1 MRVATSIVAVLILGI
16 SCLAA
21 EPPKAKVK
29 GGATAP
35 LREKLDR
42 GLIARPVEEGK
53 VYLGWRLLDS
63 DPRQVEFNVYRRSG
77 QAAPAKLNGQPVRRT
92 TDFVAAAPPQGA
104 EQVYF
109 VRAVVDGQE
118 GPASEEVRLAAAE
131 KPSPFRSIRLKDV
144 QSFQKAGIADLDGD
158 GRYDFVIKHP
168 GANIDPWYKYWKPS
182 PDTYKL
188 DAYRHDGR
196 FLWRCDLG
204 WSIERG
210 IWYSPYVV
218 FDLDGDGR
226 AEVAVKTGQGDPR
239 DPDGKVSTGPE
250 YLSILDGLTGKPIA
264 QVDWPSRE
272 GFDGQHGYNFASRN
286 QLGVAYLDGKTP
298 CLIVERGT
306 YNRIKVVAYEF
317 HNRKLRE
324 RWRWDNK
331 NESKKYWGQG
341 AHWMHAADLD
351 GDGRDEV
358 LLGSAAIDDN
368 GASLW
373 TTGLGHPDHLY
384 LGDLD
389 PGHPGLEIYY
399 GIERSNPRNSMCMVD
414 ARSGQILWGH
424 DQRTTHIHS
433 SGLASDIDP
442 THPGSECYSGERDS
456 KDKRWLRDCKGNVLS
471 TEDLGGLAP
480 RAVYWNADL
489 QRELLRG
496 GRISVYR
503 GPDLSPRV
511 EGSVAAV
518 ADILGDWREEIVTS
532 VPGELRIYTT
542 TIPAADRRVTLMQ
555 DHLYRLDV
563 VMAAM
568 GYFQVPM
575 TSYDLGAG
583 PSPAKKK

>member
-226 AEVAVKTGQGDPR
+226 AEVAVKTGQG
-239 DPDGKVSTGPE
+239 
-250 YLSILDGLTGKPIA
+250 
-264 QVDWPSRE
+264 
-272 GFDGQHGYNFASRN
+272 
-286 QLGVAYLDGKTP
+286 TP
-298 CLIVERGT
+298 ATRT
-306 YNRIKVVAYEF
+306 
-317 HNRKLRE
+317 
-324 RWRWDNK
+324 
-331 NESKKYWGQG
+331 
-341 AHWMHAADLD
+341 
-351 GDGRDEV
+351 
-358 LLGSAAIDDN
+358 
-368 GASLW
+368 
-373 TTGLGHPDHLY
+373 
-384 LGDLD
+384 
-389 PGHPGLEIYY
+389 
-399 GIERSNPRNSMCMVD
+399 
-414 ARSGQILWGH
+414 ARSA
-424 DQRTTHIHS
+424 R
-433 SGLASDIDP
+433 
-442 THPGSECYSGERDS
+442 
-456 KDKRWLRDCKGNVLS
+456 
-471 TEDLGGLAP
+471 AP
-480 RAVYWNADL
+480 S
-489 QRELLRG
+489 
-496 GRISVYR
+496 I
-503 GPDLSPRV
+503 
-511 EGSVAAV
+511 
-518 ADILGDWREEIVTS
+518 
-532 VPGELRIYTT
+532 
-542 TIPAADRRVTLMQ
+542 
-555 DHLYRLDV
+555 
-563 VMAAM
+563 
-568 GYFQVPM
+568 
-575 TSYDLGAG
+575 
-583 PSPAKKK
+583 